1 MINKYEYLSNSAF
14 LKKIDRLIN
23 KQQIVKIIT
32 LDSNEEELQE
42 MQGQIINGS
51 LNLDGKS
58 SVRRTGNLT
67 FLPED
72 QSKSME
78 EVKML
83 ISKNKKIKIEIG
95 IKNTTD
101 EYLEHSFIWFP
112 LGLFMITDISF
123 SYGTQGI
130 NISLQLKDKMC
141 LLNGDCGG
149 VIPAAVN
156 FSKYDTINDKGD
168 MVTVDVPIYQIIYE
182 LVNHF
187 GGEDINKIIIRDID
201 LMSKRVVKWTGD
213 KPLYVYKPK
222 SSNNPYLYLATN
234 DIDKVNGEYK
244 TYIKGQDIGYEY
256 TEFTYPTS
264 EGLNANAGE
273 TVCQILDKIKNTLG
287 NFEYFYDINGNFI
300 FQEIKNYLNTSRS
313 TVELNALNNED
324 YLVSQNKTT
333 IPYSFDDEMLVSS
346 YSNSPQISLI
356 KNDFVVWG
364 KRKGANDK
372 EIDIRYHLAL
382 DKKPEIGNSYKV
394 IYYIDK
400 DGIKKAKVCLEFSNS
415 KELPIPGEV
424 GVVYLVKDIV
434 HVWESDSTFP
444 NFGYYKII
452 PLKINSTT
460 ATDWRTELY
469 LQGTVSNPLAT
480 TSNYYYP
487 ELYNEWPKL
496 YDVEKGEFIA
506 KNGVDIDYYLDFIDS
521 YAPEIAEIS
530 IHNIGRRTEVIN
542 NDKINCI
549 FEPDIPN
556 MWIVL
561 DNNEASS
568 DEDDPETLEKKQEA
582 WKRGEDC
589 LFLTYKH
596 SQNILTG
603 GRYNSAYQ
611 AIRQALHSYLNY
623 SQTVSISTIPIYHL
637 EPNTVI
643 TINNEESSVCGEYV
657 INSMSLPLDI
667 SSSMNI
673 SCSKVIERI

>member
-1 MINKYEYLSNSAF
+1 
-14 LKKIDRLIN
+14 
-23 KQQIVKIIT
+23 
-32 LDSNEEELQE
+32 
-42 MQGQIINGS
+42 
-51 LNLDGKS
+51 
-58 SVRRTGNLT
+58 
-67 FLPED
+67 
-72 QSKSME
+72 
-78 EVKML
+78 
-83 ISKNKKIKIEIG
+83 
-95 IKNTTD
+95 
-101 EYLEHSFIWFP
+101 
-112 LGLFMITDISF
+112 MITDISF

-156 FSKYDTINDKGD
+156 FSKYDTIDDKGD
-168 MVTVDVPIYQIIYE
+168 MITVDVPIYQIIYE

-213 KPLYVYKPK
+213 SPLYVYKSDK
-222 SSNNPYLYLATN
+222 VENPYLYLATL
-234 DIDKVNGEYK
+234 DIDEVKDKEYK
-244 TYIKGQDIGYEY
+244 TYNKGQDIGYEY

-273 TVCQILDKIKNTLG
+273 TVCQVLDKIKNTLG

-382 DKKPEIGNSYKV
+382 DEKPEIGNLYKV
-394 IYYIDK
+394 VFYTDT
-400 DGIKKAKVCLEFSNS
+400 DGIKKAKACLEYPNKDS
-415 KELPIPGEV
+415 LPVPGEK
-424 GVVYLVKDIV
+424 GVYYLVGNLV
-434 HVWESDSTFP
+434 YVWVPSSFP
-444 NFGYYKII
+444 SGQGHYEWFTRK
-452 PLKINSTT
+452 LKTITS
-460 ATDWRTELY
+460 TDWRTELY

-496 YDVEKGEFIA
+496 YDVEKGKFIA

-521 YAPEIAEIS
+521 YAPEVAEIS

-561 DNNEASS
+561 DNNETS
-568 DEDDPETLEKKQEA
+568 EDKDFETLEKKEVA
-582 WKRGEDC
+582 ENRGEDY
-589 LFLTYKH
+589 LLLTYVQSK
-596 SQNILTG
+596 NISTG

-611 AIRQALHSYLNY
+611 AIRQMLHSYLNY
-623 SQTVSISTIPIYHL
+623 SQTVSISTLPIYHL

-643 TINNEESSVCGEYV
+643 TINNEESSICGEYV
-657 INSMSLPLDI
+657 INSVSLPFDI